1 MTGPEPSAVGSGGPR
16 SAMAELSRR
25 RLLSIFRT
33 LVLSRA
39 VGEGLRALG
48 VPVLAPAY
56 ASGWRLADPVLE
68 AGIVA
73 AASALRSPGDRISGD
88 KGRSDSSVD
97 LALQSVR
104 SPGVCLLRGHTPESI
119 FLEAR
124 LRFRRSPGRGVAR
137 DFRGQADSGDIAL
150 GLLGPVPPVRSL
162 VDVGAGLAMAMSRRG
177 DEGVVMVLCGDGSP
191 ATGAWHEGVNFAA
204 VRRVPLVVV
213 VPWDPEAAGDASRRY
228 TRLESFMGMCP
239 GYGIEGTAVEM
250 SRVPDVNEAARTL
263 VARARAGQGTQLLE
277 LRRPERPP
285 PDPLFLLRETLLEG
299 NHATADELDELVT
312 VMHREAEEAG
322 TRVLEERGT

>member
-1 MTGPEPSAVGSGGPR
+1 MTGPEPSAVGPGGPR
-16 SAMAELSRR
+16 SAMADLSRR
-25 RLLSIFRT
+25 RLLDIFRT

-39 VGEGLRALG
+39 VGESLRALG
-48 VPVLAPAY
+48 VPVPAPAY
-56 ASGWRLADPVLE
+56 ASGWRLSDLVLE

-73 AASALRSPGDRISGD
+73 AASALRSPGD
-88 KGRSDSSVD
+88 KGASDSPMD
-97 LALQSVR
+97 LVLQSVR
-104 SPGVCLLRGHTPESI
+104 SPGVCLLRGHTPESLL
-119 FLEAR
+119 LEAH
-124 LRFRRSPGRGVAR
+124 LRFRRSPGRGVAQ
-137 DFRGQADSGDIAL
+137 DFRGQANSGDIAR
-150 GLLGPVPPVRSL
+150 GLLGPVPPVRSF

-177 DEGVVMVLCGDGSP
+177 DEGVVLVLCGDGTT

-213 VPWDPEAAGDASRRY
+213 VSWDPEAAGDASRRC

-250 SRVPDVNEAARTL
+250 SRIPDVNEAARTL
-263 VARARAGQGTQLLE
+263 VARARAGQGIQLLE

-285 PDPLFLLRETLLEG
+285 PDPLFLLRETLLEE
-299 NHATADELDELVT
+299 NHATADELDDLVT
-312 VMHREAEEAG
+312 VMHREVEEAG